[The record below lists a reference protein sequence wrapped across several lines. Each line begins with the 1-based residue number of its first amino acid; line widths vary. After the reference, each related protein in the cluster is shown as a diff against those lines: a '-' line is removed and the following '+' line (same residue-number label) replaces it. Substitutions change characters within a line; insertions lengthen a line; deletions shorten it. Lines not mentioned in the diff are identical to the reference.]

1 MPTIEEQINTLKDM
15 GFSEVS
21 NIPVQEK
28 KKDFSST
35 NEEQNSVSFL

>member
-1 MPTIEEQINTLKDM
+1 MPTTEEQINTLKDM

-28 KKDFSST
+28 KIDFVS